1 MGSSEFEECR
11 GLQTMKF
18 GFLTKKASVRVLRSS
33 RVMICSFIVVIAVF
47 LQGFKV
53 NVEVRVRV
61 RL

>member
-1 MGSSEFEECR
+1 
-11 GLQTMKF
+11 MKF